1 MATGEHHPF
10 PSMATKLA
18 PEPEKQKQLFLPVAA
33 EQIARLIG
41 GGRRMKPGVEQATG
55 TVGQ

>member
-41 GGRRMKPGVEQATG
+41 GGRRMKPGVE
-55 TVGQ
+55 